1 MPLGD
6 PQPVQLFPAQIN
18 VPTANGLMI
27 GIQVQ
32 SDGNASPEVVSAA
45 VLDLIDLLQEWS
57 GKAPNSDV
65 TGQIYE
71 VALVAATPTNP
82 APLPDPPEPE
92 GE

>member
-6 PQPVQLFPAQIN
+6 PQPVQLFPAQIT

-27 GIQVQ
+27 GMQVQ
-32 SDGNASPEVVSAA
+32 SDGTASPEVVSAS
-45 VLDLIDLLQEWS
+45 VLDLVDYLQAWP
-57 GKAPNSDV
+57 GKHPDADV

-82 APLPDPPEPE
+82 VPLPDPPDPE